1 MCWSIGLDCRGT
13 EGRAFSAF
21 MKRIIKPDFDMWHCN
36 PHQLNLALNDALDGM
51 PALKEYYIAFLRM
64 CYSEFK
70 RSGANRAILK
80 GIKAELEAILN
91 GQHTWHMFYP
101 LIFCLTR

>member
-51 PALKEYYIAFLRM
+51 PALKEHYIAFLRM